1 MPKKVVLSNYRKWR
15 SYFKNREH
23 HEYGRLGK
31 NDFFFQ
37 PYYTMLFWRRR
48 NFAVDS
54 NKIKQNLREKCPY
67 QELSV
72 PHSISTYMTYNN
84 DNN

>member
-1 MPKKVVLSNYRKWR
+1 MPKKVVLPNYRMWR
-15 SYFKNREH
+15 SHFKNREH
-23 HEYGRLGK
+23 HEYGREGK

-54 NKIKQNLREKCPY
+54 NKNQTKFI
-67 QELSV
+67 
-72 PHSISTYMTYNN
+72 TYNVKPTVFFKYITVSN
-84 DNN
+84 LPSLA